1 MDAREFAGPSIRR
14 VLAYGA
20 DARRQIGTFFAVN
33 PRMVLTCRHVIAG
46 VRPNERIALE
56 GGPISGD
63 VSGLKWHSNE
73 DNLID
78 VALGVLPDG
87 TPDFKDWL
95 TPVPRPPAEWR
106 SPVHCLGY
114 REIGSS
120 LQNWQ
125 DHVSAPDHRFRLV
138 VLQNDVHHGCS
149 GGPVL
154 DDRGQTVG
162 IMVSRDRDGVE
173 KQVLP
178 VECFY
183 QWLEDGGYQPASQS
197 GKEAPWIETVPIGP
211 IVQLHEIPQAVIN
224 AFANA
229 YPAPVAAR
237 NHIARANSL
246 AKTHNPEGLKDREFM
261 LLPADQPGFGVPKEF
276 WTQVFCKIGIKSRRS
291 VAALLEAEG
300 APVPEVH
307 GQGNAFEAFRKL
319 LSDPD

>member
-1 MDAREFAGPSIRR
+1 MDARKLAGPSTRR
-14 VLAYGA
+14 VLADGA
-20 DARRQIGTFFAVN
+20 GVRRQIGTFFAVN
-33 PRMVLTCRHVIAG
+33 SRMVLTCRHVIAG
-46 VRPNERIALE
+46 ARSNERLTLE
-56 GGPISGD
+56 GGPVSGD
-63 VSGLKWHSNE
+63 VGGLEWHCNK
-73 DNLID
+73 DNLMD

-87 TPDFKDWL
+87 TPKFKRWL
-95 TPVPRPPAEWR
+95 TPVPRPSAEWR

-125 DHVSAPDHRFRLV
+125 DHVSAPDLRFRLV

-154 DDRGQTVG
+154 DDGGQTVG
-162 IMVSRDRDGVE
+162 IVVSRDKDGVE
-173 KQVLP
+173 KHVLP

-183 QWLEDGGYQPASQS
+183 RWLEGRGYRPCGS
-197 GKEAPWIETVPIGP
+197 GEPSWIETVPIGP
-211 IVQLHEIPQAVIN
+211 VVEPHDIPQAVIT

-229 YPAPVAAR
+229 YPSPVAAR
-237 NHIARANSL
+237 NHIARANRL

-261 LLPADQPGFGVPKEF
+261 LRQADQPGFDVPKEF
-276 WTQVFCKIGIKSRRS
+276 WAQVFYMMGIKSRRS
-291 VAALLEAEG
+291 VAALLAAED

-307 GQGNAFEAFRKL
+307 GQKTVFEAFRKL